1 MKKILLLFA
10 IGGTLLSASLV
21 NPSCG
26 GSAATGPDTL
36 KINTTELG
44 AEIIGFNGPTPVE
57 ISVYKGV
64 ITDIEV
70 LPNHEGPMYLQ
81 MVLESGLIQKLIGK
95 TLEEARQE
103 SLDAVTGATFTST
116 ALIQNIEL
124 GLANGGASKR
134 NSPGNVN
141 NPSDK

>member
-1 MKKILLLFA
+1 MKKLLLISA
-10 IGGTLLSASLV
+10 LGALLVSVSLV
-21 NPSCG
+21 TPSCG
-26 GSAATGPDTL
+26 DGHAKGPDTL

-95 TLEEARQE
+95 TLEDARQE
-103 SLDAVTGATFTST
+103 PLDAVTGATFTST

-134 NSPGNVN
+134 ISPGNVN

>member
-26 GSAATGPDTL
+26 SSAAKGPDTL

-95 TLEEARQE
+95 TLEDARQE
-103 SLDAVTGATFTST
+103 PLDAVTGATFTST

-134 NSPGNVN
+134 ISPGNVN
-141 NPSDK
+141 DPSDK